1 MRPIKIAPSILSADF
16 SRLKDEIQ
24 AVEAAG
30 ADWLHVDVMDGH
42 FVPNITIG
50 PVVVEWVRKVTTIP
64 IDVHLMITDP
74 DTYAPEF
81 IKVGADWVSVHPET
95 CRPNPRA
102 TLNKIRELG
111 ARPSL
116 AVNPDVPLSNV
127 EDYLTDIDMLLMMTV
142 FPGFGGQA
150 FIPDVLP
157 KIEEARRLIDQKN
170 LSILIEVDGGIKVDN
185 IAEVV
190 SAGGEVIVSGSGIF
204 KTPNYAETIRQMR
217 KAVGQP
223 KLVRTAILFKRYMLT
238 IAKIESFDPPSSIF
252 DIRRTCCVLVFG
264 MLVCADRG
272 VAQLGRAHG
281 SGP

>member
-1 MRPIKIAPSILSADF
+1 MQPVKIAPSILSADF

-24 AVEAAG
+24 AVEAGG

-42 FVPNITIG
+42 FVPNLTIG

-64 IDVHLMITDP
+64 VDVHLMITDP
-74 DTYAPEF
+74 DKYAPEF
-81 IKVGADWVSVHPET
+81 IKAGADWISVHPDT

-116 AVNPDVPLSNV
+116 AVNPDVPLENV
-127 EDYLTDIDMLLMMTV
+127 VDYFTDIDLLLMMTV

-157 KIEEARRLIDQKN
+157 KIEEARRLIDQKK
-170 LSILIEVDGGIKVDN
+170 LPILIEVDGGIKADN
-185 IAEVV
+185 IDRVV

-204 KTPNYAETIRQMR
+204 KTVDYSATIRQMR
-217 KAVGQP
+217 EAVGQ
-223 KLVRTAILFKRYMLT
+223 A
-238 IAKIESFDPPSSIF
+238 
-252 DIRRTCCVLVFG
+252 
-264 MLVCADRG
+264 
-272 VAQLGRAHG
+272 
-281 SGP
+281 

>member
-1 MRPIKIAPSILSADF
+1 MQSIKIAPSILSADF

-50 PVVVEWVRKVTTIP
+50 PIVVEWVRKVTTIP
-64 IDVHLMITDP
+64 LDVHLMITDP
-74 DTYAPEF
+74 DKYAPEF
-81 IKVGADWVSVHPET
+81 IKAGADWVSVHPET

-111 ARPSL
+111 ARPSI
-116 AVNPDVPLSNV
+116 AVNPDVPLSKV
-127 EDYLTDIDMLLMMTV
+127 EDYFSDIDMLLMMTV

-157 KIEEARRLIDQKN
+157 KIEEARKIIDQKN

-185 IAEVV
+185 IQRVV

-204 KTPNYAETIRQMR
+204 KTPDYGETIRQMR
-217 KAVGQP
+217 EAAAG
-223 KLVRTAILFKRYMLT
+223 A
-238 IAKIESFDPPSSIF
+238 
-252 DIRRTCCVLVFG
+252 
-264 MLVCADRG
+264 
-272 VAQLGRAHG
+272 
-281 SGP
+281 